1 MHAHV
6 LDSSHRLFED
16 ETPMAKGW
24 TVQVTTQHPGFRGDR
39 VRQQLFEVAIE
50 DPDKAVEAVRHH
62 VWSRPDAR
70 VEAMAELHGSACL
83 SPGRVRCR

>member
-1 MHAHV
+1 
-6 LDSSHRLFED
+6 
-16 ETPMAKGW
+16 MAKGW
-24 TVQVTTQHPGFRGDR
+24 TVQVTTQDPGFRGDR
-39 VRQQLFEVAIE
+39 LSFRLFDVAIE

-70 VEAMAELHGSACL
+70 VEATAELNGSACL

>member
-1 MHAHV
+1 
-6 LDSSHRLFED
+6 
-16 ETPMAKGW
+16 MAKGW